1 MTSLFTNI
9 PNQTAVINLKPAKNV
24 KSMYRSVPSV
34 WGSISFNSFKQIC
47 ISQQSFEAPV
57 KVKTFLAWNWK
68 DSGNDQHQQ
77 DGNDCK
83 NNHRQHKQ
91 CPLKDN
97 AHPSQLGRLGHLKI
111 YICTSSDFIRT
122 NLRFVFALATNVE
135 VAIAAVV
142 KTPILAA
149 SPRLPLPV
157 VTLLTDCAFPR
168 TILQSPRRG
177 PRLRSNC
184 QDKGVVS
191 AAKL

>member
-1 MTSLFTNI
+1 
-9 PNQTAVINLKPAKNV
+9 
-24 KSMYRSVPSV
+24 MYRSVPSV
-34 WGSISFNSFKQIC
+34 WGSISFNAFKQFWIP
-47 ISQQSFEAPV
+47 QQSCEAPV
-57 KVKTFLAWNWK
+57 EVKIFLARNWK

-91 CPLKDN
+91 CSLKDN

-111 YICTSSDFIRT
+111 YICTSSDFRRI

-142 KTPILAA
+142 KSPILAA

-168 TILQSPRRG
+168 ITIPSFW
-177 PRLRSNC
+177 LRSNC